1 MPEDTLT
8 MCQKYCDPENKQT
21 NKPEFEWYQFCSHQN
36 QEEEQMEKHV
46 IELKQKAW
54 NSESENTENDM
65 LRDKTMFGVT
75 DKSLA

>member
-1 MPEDTLT
+1 MPDDALT
-8 MCQKYCDPENKQT
+8 MCQKYCDLWKQT
-21 NKPEFEWYQFCSHQN
+21 NKPEFEYQLCSHQN
-36 QEEEQMEKHV
+36 QEKEQMEKHV

-65 LRDKTMFGVT
+65 VRDKTVFGVT